1 MEEAK
6 VVKKCDTNMYLVA
19 ALLAVGGRL
28 LRNETDRSDLRHIKF
43 AVEGDETIFD
53 KIEEEWY
60 SDDKDAV
67 GYILHCYSEHLK
79 TLKALIHA

>member
-19 ALLAVGGRL
+19 ALLTVGGKL
-28 LRNETDRSDLRHIKF
+28 LRSEIDRSDLRHIRF
-43 AVEGDETIFD
+43 PIEGDANLFD

-60 SDDKDAV
+60 SDDENSIGNV
-67 GYILHCYSEHLK
+67 LHRYSENLK
-79 TLKALIHA
+79 LLKALIHA